1 MKAVIMVTR
10 LLKQNDRRIKLVR
23 FLCLRL
29 SELK

>member
-10 LLKQNDRRIKLVR
+10 LVKQNDRLIKLVR

>member
-10 LLKQNDRRIKLVR
+10 LVKQNDRLIELVR